1 MKIPKITKLLNRRKS
16 ISDKASIDK
25 ELLNSESE
33 LRKIKQKLGDLKI
46 RKSSI
51 ECKLY
56 YKTND
61 KQEVITLLKKLK
73 GLSKA
78 INRLEKYI
86 RELKLHINGLY
97 LYRRQ
102 C

>member
-1 MKIPKITKLLNRRKS
+1 MKTPKIIDLINRRKS

-33 LRKIKQKLGDLKI
+33 LRKLKGKLGDLKI
-46 RKSSI
+46 RKGSL
-51 ECKLY
+51 ECKLD

-61 KQEVITLLKKLK
+61 KQELNTLFKKLK
-73 GLSKA
+73 GTNKT
-78 INRLEKYI
+78 IKRLENYI
-86 RELKLHINGLY
+86 RELTTHINGLY

-102 C
+102 W

>member
-1 MKIPKITKLLNRRKS
+1 MKTPKIIDLINRRKS

-33 LRKIKQKLGDLKI
+33 LRKLKGKLGDLKI
-46 RKSSI
+46 RKGSL
-51 ECKLY
+51 ECKLD

-61 KQEVITLLKKLK
+61 KQELNTLLKKLK
-73 GLSKA
+73 GTNKT
-78 INRLEKYI
+78 IKRLENYI
-86 RELKLHINGLY
+86 RELKIHINGSY

-102 C
+102 W

>member
-1 MKIPKITKLLNRRKS
+1 MKTPKIIDLINRRKL

-33 LRKIKQKLGDLKI
+33 LRKLKGKLGDLKI
-46 RKSSI
+46 RKSSL
-51 ECKLY
+51 ECKLN

-61 KQEVITLLKKLK
+61 KQELNNLLKKLK
-73 GLSKA
+73 GTNKT
-78 INRLEKYI
+78 IKRLENYI
-86 RELKLHINGLY
+86 TALKIHINGLY

-102 C
+102 W